1 MKQIQK
7 NKSKAK
13 AEHIA
18 VIDIGSNSIRL
29 VMYDKLGRYPYPLF
43 DERVAAKLGDGLDKT
58 GKIDTSNSKMALEA
72 LSRFAQIL
80 KSLDP
85 NKIIVVATAVLR
97 RAKNAQGFLKSAEK
111 ILNHKIDV
119 ITPEEEALFMVN
131 GLTNGMPDLT
141 GLVVDLG
148 GGSTEI
154 AYVKKGEILNSTSL
168 AIGHLSTISSDKIRQ
183 KINEVSW
190 LKKLNGQHLFGIGG
204 SFRAIGNTYL
214 RNSNYPVKIL
224 HGLHIKSEER
234 DGIIAKL
241 ENGDRPPGI
250 PQGRHASI
258 GMAATIIRHLFD
270 AANCNDL
277 VISGTSIRDGLVLS
291 FQKANYK
298 KRDPLHLVCKEL
310 ANKNSRIAGEGK
322 LIHKFL
328 KKAATA
334 SAEMVLKKSELQH
347 KKRLIRA
354 VCLLA
359 NICWHEP
366 SEKRGKIAFERIL
379 SLPVYGLSHKERVWL
394 GMALF
399 HRYEGIRTPL
409 NSITSADKILTSSE
423 QQYALAIGL
432 GLRFTSIF
440 CAGYVDFLSDAKLS
454 VSGKR
459 LIIFLK
465 QDMIDLMDFHSKRR
479 FQTFAETLS
488 LQSEIQLV
496 Q

>member
-1 MKQIQK
+1 MRQIQK

-43 DERVAAKLGDGLDKT
+43 DERVTAKLGVGLDAT
-58 GKIDTSNSKMALEA
+58 GKINTSNSKMALEA

-85 NKIIVVATAVLR
+85 NQIIVVATAVLR
-97 RAKNAQGFLKSAEK
+97 RAKNAREFLKSAEK
-111 ILNHKIDV
+111 TLGHKISV
-119 ITPEEEALFMVN
+119 ITPEEEVLFMVK
-131 GLTNGMPDLT
+131 GLADGMPDLT

-154 AYVKKGEILNSTSL
+154 AYVQRGEILNSTSL
-168 AIGHLSTISSDKIRQ
+168 AIGHLSTISSDKIRK
-183 KINEVSW
+183 KIHEVSW
-190 LKKLNGQHLFGIGG
+190 FKKMNGQHLFGIGG
-204 SFRAIGNTYL
+204 SFRAIGNAYL
-214 RNSNYPVKIL
+214 RNSNYPVKLL
-224 HGLHIKSEER
+224 HRLHIKSEER
-234 DGIIAKL
+234 DEIIAKL
-241 ENGDRPPGI
+241 EDGERLAGI

-258 GMAATIIRHLFD
+258 GVAATILHHLFD
-270 AANCNDL
+270 ATNCNDL
-277 VISGTSIRDGLVLS
+277 IISGTSIRDGLVLS
-291 FQKANYK
+291 FQKDNYK
-298 KRDPLHLVCKEL
+298 KRDAVHLVCKEL
-310 ANKNSRIAGEGK
+310 AKKNGRIAGEGK

-328 KKAATA
+328 EKTA
-334 SAEMVLKKSELQH
+334 SASAKIVLEKSELRN

-359 NICWHEP
+359 NICWREP

-409 NSITSADKILTSSE
+409 NSITSADKILTSNE
-423 QQYALAIGL
+423 QQYALAMGL
-432 GLRFTSIF
+432 GIRFTSIF
-440 CAGYVDFLSDAKLS
+440 CAGYVDFLNDVKLS

-465 QDMIDLMDFHSKRR
+465 QDMINLMDFHSKRR
-479 FQTFAETLS
+479 FQTFAETLGFE
-488 LQSEIQLV
+488 SEIQLLC
-496 Q
+496 

>member
-43 DERVAAKLGDGLDKT
+43 DERVTAKLGDGLDKT
-58 GKIDTSNSKMALEA
+58 GKIRGSNSKMALEA

-97 RAKNAQGFLKSAEK
+97 RAKNAQDFLKSAEK
-111 ILNHKIDV
+111 ILNHKINV

-131 GLTNGMPDLT
+131 GLTAAIPDLT

-154 AYVKKGEILNSTSL
+154 AYVQKGEILNSTSL
-168 AIGHLSTISSDKIRQ
+168 DIGHLSAISSDKIRQ
-183 KINEVSW
+183 KINAVSW

-204 SFRAIGNTYL
+204 SFRAIGKAYL
-214 RNSNYPVKIL
+214 SNSNYPVKLL
-224 HGLHIKSEER
+224 HGLHIEPEER
-234 DGIIAKL
+234 DVIITKL
-241 ENGDRPPGI
+241 KNGDRLPGI
-250 PQGRHASI
+250 PQGRNASI

-298 KRDPLHLVCKEL
+298 KSDALHLVCKEMEK
-310 ANKNSRIAGEGK
+310 KNGRIAGEGK

-328 KKAATA
+328 EKAALA
-334 SAEMVLKKSELQH
+334 SAEIVLKKSELQN
-347 KKRLIRA
+347 KKRLIPA
-354 VCLLA
+354 VCLLT
-359 NICWHEP
+359 NICWREP

-409 NSITSADKILTSSE
+409 NSITSADKILTSNE
-423 QQYALAIGL
+423 KQYALAIGL

-440 CAGYVDFLSDAKLS
+440 CAGYVDFLSDVKLS
-454 VSGKR
+454 ISGKR

-465 QDMIDLMDFHSKRR
+465 KDMIDLMDFHSKRR
-479 FQTFAETLS
+479 FQTFAETLG
-488 LQSEIQLV
+488 LQSEIKLV
-496 Q
+496 H

>member
-43 DERVAAKLGDGLDKT
+43 DERVTAKLGDGLDKT
-58 GKIDTSNSKMALEA
+58 GKIRGSNSKMALEA

-97 RAKNAQGFLKSAEK
+97 RAKNAQDFLKSAEK
-111 ILNHKIDV
+111 ILNHKINV

-131 GLTNGMPDLT
+131 GLTAAIPDLT

-154 AYVKKGEILNSTSL
+154 AYVQKGEILNSTSL
-168 AIGHLSTISSDKIRQ
+168 DIGHLSAISSDKIRQ
-183 KINEVSW
+183 KINAVSW

-204 SFRAIGNTYL
+204 SFRAIGKAYL
-214 RNSNYPVKIL
+214 SNSNYPVKLL
-224 HGLHIKSEER
+224 HGLHIEPEER
-234 DGIIAKL
+234 DVIITKL
-241 ENGDRPPGI
+241 KNGDRLPGI
-250 PQGRHASI
+250 PQGRNASI

-291 FQKANYK
+291 FQKANHK
-298 KRDPLHLVCKEL
+298 KRDALHLVCKEMEK
-310 ANKNSRIAGEGK
+310 KNGRIAGEGK

-328 KKAATA
+328 EKAALA
-334 SAEMVLKKSELQH
+334 SAEIVLKKSELQN
-347 KKRLIRA
+347 KKRLIPA
-354 VCLLA
+354 VCLLT
-359 NICWHEP
+359 NICWREP

-409 NSITSADKILTSSE
+409 NSITSADKILTSNE
-423 QQYALAIGL
+423 KQYALAIGL

-440 CAGYVDFLSDAKLS
+440 CAGYVDFLSDVKLS
-454 VSGKR
+454 ISGKR

-465 QDMIDLMDFHSKRR
+465 KDMIDLMDFHSKRR
-479 FQTFAETLS
+479 FQTFAETLG

-496 Q
+496 H